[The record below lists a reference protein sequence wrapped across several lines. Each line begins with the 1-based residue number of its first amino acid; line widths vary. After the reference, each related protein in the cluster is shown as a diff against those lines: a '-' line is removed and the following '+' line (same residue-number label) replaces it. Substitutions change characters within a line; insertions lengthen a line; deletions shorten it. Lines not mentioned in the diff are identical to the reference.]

1 MAYQYK
7 KSIFAPETFPVLPTV
22 QGIKI
27 STTCTGL
34 RYKGRD
40 DIVCVRFDTPAV
52 TAATFTKSSMP
63 SAPIDFCRDALGRDG
78 LTSIVV
84 VNAGNANAFT
94 GHAGKLCCDTVSD
107 ILSTHE
113 GYAKTQVFQASTGV
127 IGQKLDG
134 SILGQK
140 ALENNKGN
148 STLQDAA
155 KAIMTTDTFAKGAG
169 ETLTI
174 NGKKVNIAG
183 IAKGSGMIAPNM
195 GTMLAF
201 IFTDAGINKYIL
213 QTMVSDITDTSFN
226 AITVDGDTSTSDTLG
241 VFATGASGVFLK
253 ESDDIEKFKQ
263 ALDRVITDLAL
274 QIVKDGEGLTKFV
287 TITVSGAVSDVSAR
301 RIGLSIANSP
311 LVKTALAGQDAN
323 WGRVIAAIGK
333 SGEPANRDLTAISMG
348 GILIASNGEAV
359 IGYDES
365 PVAAHMKQSE
375 IAIAVSVGV
384 GNGHAVVYT
393 TDLTHDYIDINADY
407 RS

>member
-7 KSIFAPETFPVLPTV
+7 KSIFAPETFPVLPII

-27 STTCTGL
+27 STMCTGL

-40 DIVCVRFDTPAV
+40 DLVCVRFDTPAV

-63 SAPIDFCRDALGRDG
+63 SAPIDFCRDALKHDG

-94 GHAGKLCCDTVSD
+94 GQAGKLCCDTVAD

-134 SILGQK
+134 NILGQK
-140 ALENNKGN
+140 ALDNKGN
-148 STLQDAA
+148 STLEDAA

-174 NGKKVNIAG
+174 NGKKINIAG

-201 IFTDAGINKYIL
+201 IFTDAGINKDIL

-241 VFATGASGVFLK
+241 VFATGASSV
-253 ESDDIEKFKQ
+253 SIISHDDIEQFKQ
-263 ALDRVITDLAL
+263 ALNRVITDLAL

-287 TITVSGAVSDVSAR
+287 TITVSGAVSDISAR
-301 RIGLSIANSP
+301 KIGLSIANSP

-359 IGYDES
+359 TGYDEA

>member
-7 KSIFAPETFPVLPTV
+7 KSIFAPETFPVLPIV

-40 DIVCVRFDTPAV
+40 DLVCVRFDTPAV
-52 TAATFTKSSMP
+52 TAATFTTSSMP
-63 SAPIDFCRDALGRDG
+63 SAPIDFCRDALKNDG

-94 GHAGKLCCDTVSD
+94 GQAGKLCCDTVAD

-127 IGQKLDG
+127 IGQKLNG
-134 SILGQK
+134 TLLGQK
-140 ALENNKGN
+140 SLENQSIN
-148 STLQDAA
+148 TLEDAA

-169 ETLTI
+169 ESIII
-174 NGKKVNIAG
+174 NGKKINIAG

-201 IFTDAGINKYIL
+201 IFTDVGINKDIL
-213 QTMVSDITDTSFN
+213 QTIVSDITDTSFN
-226 AITVDGDTSTSDTLG
+226 AITVDGDTSTSDSLG
-241 VFATGASGVFLK
+241 VFATGASDVFL
-253 ESDDIEKFKQ
+253 ETSDDIEQFKQ
-263 ALDRVITDLAL
+263 ALNRVTTDLAL

-287 TITVSGAVSDVSAR
+287 TITVNGAVSDVSAR
-301 RIGLSIANSP
+301 KIGLSIANSP

-333 SGEPANRDLTAISMG
+333 SGEPANRDLTSISMG
-348 GILIASNGEAV
+348 GVLIASNGEAV
-359 IGYDES
+359 IGYDEA
-365 PVAAHMKQSE
+365 PIAAHMKQSE

-384 GNGHAVVYT
+384 GNGYAVVYT

>member
-7 KSIFAPETFPVLPTV
+7 KSIFAPETFPILPIV

-40 DIVCVRFDTPAV
+40 DLVCVRFDTPAV
-52 TAATFTKSSMP
+52 TAATFTQSSMP
-63 SAPIDFCRDALGRDG
+63 SAPVDFCRDALSRNG
-78 LTSIVV
+78 LTSKLV

-94 GHAGKLCCDTVSD
+94 GQAGKLCCDTVAK
-107 ILSTHE
+107 ILSENEHYPE
-113 GYAKTQVFQASTGV
+113 TQIFQASTGV

-134 SILGQK
+134 TLLGQK
-140 ALENNKGN
+140 ALENKGN
-148 STLQDAA
+148 NTLEDAA

-169 ETLTI
+169 ETIVI

-201 IFTDAGINKYIL
+201 IFTDIVVDKYIL
-213 QTMVSDITDTSFN
+213 QTLVSDITDTSFN
-226 AITVDGDTSTSDTLG
+226 AITVDGDTSTSDTFG
-241 VFATGASGVFLK
+241 IFATGASGVSLNDQYDF
-253 ESDDIEKFKQ
+253 EQFKQ
-263 ALDRVITDLAL
+263 ALDRVATDLAL

-287 TITVSGAVSDVSAR
+287 TITVNGASSDLSAR
-301 RIGLSIANSP
+301 KIGLSIANSP
-311 LVKTALAGQDAN
+311 LVKTAIAGQDAN

-333 SGEPANRDLTAISMG
+333 SGEPANRDLTSVSIG
-348 GILIASNGEAV
+348 GILIASDGEAV
-359 IGYDES
+359 IGYDEA
-365 PVAAHMKQSE
+365 PVAAHMKQTE
-375 IAIAVSVGV
+375 IDIHVSVGV
-384 GNGHAVVYT
+384 GNGQAVVYT
-393 TDLTHDYIDINADY
+393 TDLTKDYIDINADY